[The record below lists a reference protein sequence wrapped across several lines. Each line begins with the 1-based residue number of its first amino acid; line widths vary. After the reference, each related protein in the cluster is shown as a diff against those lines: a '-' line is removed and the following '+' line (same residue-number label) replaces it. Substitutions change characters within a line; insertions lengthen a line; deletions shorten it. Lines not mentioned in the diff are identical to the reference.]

1 MGLIKDW
8 DFYWDNRDK
17 FRLGHLMTEKPNPKT
32 SGLAEN
38 AQNNIVKAFDS
49 IRNVDLD
56 AINKLKEYE
65 SEYKKLLSDF
75 KRVIKNNGRIFISGC
90 GATGRLALMLES
102 LWKQHAPD
110 NLKDKVI
117 GFMAGGDGALVKSV
131 EGFEDHEEYAIRHI
145 QELGFT
151 ENDFLIGVTEGGET
165 PFVLSTVE
173 YAKEHSRYNP
183 WMLYCNSDE
192 SLANIERSNN
202 LIQADDVESLCL
214 EIESMA
220 LTGSTRM
227 QATTVQTL
235 FVGLALFEVFEKIEF
250 LSELDMLSQATKNLD
265 AQQITAF
272 TQYEANVYK
281 ANGYTTYETTQD
293 LGLTILTDTTER
305 SPTFSMTAF
314 ENTNDLSTEKCLCY
328 VSLQES
334 GSSKD
339 VWFGMLQHTPRTL
352 EWNFSKSDT
361 GIDNLYGFDISSS
374 AANRRHNLS
383 NHHKITVLN
392 TKDGYVVKY
401 GDNKLNIEAKNMSA
415 VTSQVLLKMVLN
427 NHSTV
432 VMGCLGRYDSNIMTY
447 VAPANNKLIDR
458 ATRYVEY
465 LLDQNGYQKPDYDD
479 LVQKLYEISKGL
491 VKTDSVVRE
500 TYSAVIKEVKHNA
513 N

>member
-17 FRLGHLMTEKPNPKT
+17 FHLGHLTTEKPNPKT
-32 SGLAEN
+32 SGLAEK
-38 AQNNIVKAFDS
+38 AQNNIVGAFES
-49 IRNVDLD
+49 IRTVDID

-65 SEYKKLLSDF
+65 LEYKKLLSDF

-90 GATGRLALMLES
+90 GATGRLALMIES

-131 EGFEDHEEYAIRHI
+131 EGFEDHEEYAIKHI

-165 PFVLSTVE
+165 PFVLSTIE
-173 YAKEHSRYNP
+173 YAKEHSNYNP

-235 FVGLALFEVFEKIEF
+235 FVGLALFEVFEKVDF
-250 LSELDMLSQATKNLD
+250 LSELGVLCQATKNLD
-265 AQQITAF
+265 AKQIVDF
-272 TQYEANVYK
+272 TLFEADVYK
-281 ANGYTTYETTQD
+281 ENGYTTYETTQD

-314 ENTNDLSTEKCLCY
+314 ENVNDLSTEKCLCY

-334 GSSKD
+334 DSSKN
-339 VWFGMLQHTPRTL
+339 VWFDILQHTPRTL
-352 EWNFSKSDT
+352 EWDFSKSDT
-361 GIDNLYGFDISSS
+361 GIDNLYGFDISSE
-374 AANRRHNLS
+374 ALKRRQNLN
-383 NHHKITVLN
+383 NHHKITILN
-392 TKDGYVVKY
+392 TQDGYVVKY
-401 GDNKLNIEAKNMSA
+401 SDKQVHIEAKNMSA
-415 VTSQVLLKMVLN
+415 ITSQVLLKMVLN

-432 VMGCLGRYDSNIMTY
+432 VMGCLGRYNSNIMTY

-465 LLDQNGYQKPDYDD
+465 LLEQNNHPKPEYDV
-479 LVQKLYEISKGL
+479 LVKKLYEISKNL
-491 VKTDSVVRE
+491 VKTDSVVLE
-500 TYSAVIKEVKHNA
+500 TYKSIVKEG
-513 N
+513 

>member
-1 MGLIKDW
+1 
-8 DFYWDNRDK
+8 
-17 FRLGHLMTEKPNPKT
+17 
-32 SGLAEN
+32 
-38 AQNNIVKAFDS
+38 
-49 IRNVDLD
+49 
-56 AINKLKEYE
+56 
-65 SEYKKLLSDF
+65 
-75 KRVIKNNGRIFISGC
+75 
-90 GATGRLALMLES
+90 MLES

-165 PFVLSTVE
+165 PFVLSTIE
-173 YAKEHSRYNP
+173 YAKEHSNYNP

-192 SLANIERSNN
+192 SLVNIERSNN

-227 QATTVQTL
+227 QATTIQTL
-235 FVGLALFEVFEKIEF
+235 FVGLALFEVFENVDF
-250 LSELDMLSQATKNLD
+250 LSELDMLCKATKNLD
-265 AQQITAF
+265 AKQITDF
-272 TQYEANVYK
+272 TQYEADVYK
-281 ANGYTTYETTQD
+281 TNGYTTYETTQD

-314 ENTNDLSTEKCLCY
+314 ENTNDLTTDKCLCY
-328 VSLQES
+328 LSLQE
-334 GSSKD
+334 GDSSKD
-339 VWFGMLQHTPRTL
+339 VWFGILQHTPRTL
-352 EWNFSKSDT
+352 EWDFSKSDT
-361 GIDNLYGFDISSS
+361 GIENLYGFDISSK
-374 AANRRHNLS
+374 AAKRRSDFH
-383 NHHKITVLN
+383 NHHKISVLN
-392 TKDGYVVKY
+392 SVDGYVINYDDKQVCF
-401 GDNKLNIEAKNMSA
+401 EAKNMSA
-415 VTSQVLLKMVLN
+415 ITSQVLLKMVLN
-427 NHSTV
+427 NHSTL

-465 LLDQNGYQKPDYDD
+465 LLEQNNYQKPNYDD
-479 LVQKLYEISKGL
+479 LVKKLYEISKGL
-491 VKTDSVVRE
+491 VKTDSVVLE
-500 TYSAVIKEVKHNA
+500 TYNAVIKEVKSNA